1 MVQMTSSVEHMAS
14 LLDDVLVIQ
23 KIEDGALELLRE
35 AFDFPETIRKTERLF
50 AAAIQEKGITFTID
64 ECINI
69 GLGACWVLGDK
80 HRIVQITANFISNA
94 IKFTPTGG
102 TIKVKVTKESMAQPG
117 MCKIRVAV
125 QDSGIGISPE
135 NLKVLFQPYV
145 QLDAAHQ
152 QNGKGTG
159 LGLSICKLLTNLLGG
174 DVAVTSPGQVG
185 QGSEFSYWIPFEQ
198 TVPLT
203 RSPQPTFPVADSYRN
218 LDDTASGTW
227 RALEPLGSI
236 VVTPLNIAAPVTLL
250 LVDDLAIT
258 RELTANLLRRQG
270 FHCLCACDG
279 RDAIEKLEVLLA
291 DPLNPKVNAV
301 LMDDEMPIMSGREAV
316 RLIRDRG
323 WTLPVLGV
331 TGNVLAEDTMIFRS
345 AGCDKIFFKPVDI
358 KLLAKTIRKYLA
370 PPNSSLGR
378 SRRSTVD
385 SRPSHESNTLSQR
398 YSQRN
403 TAKIRTPSQNTVMN
417 TVLAKAPRTASS
429 QNNIVLSPQTK
440 IQADLILSPQAKLKT
455 ASSAS
460 EVTIVQLSVDPM
472 ASIEDYDYEVPGST
486 MSPYMVP
493 GKN

>member
-1 MVQMTSSVEHMAS
+1 MVQMMSSVEHMTS

-23 KIEDGALELLRE
+23 KIEDGALELLKE
-35 AFDFPETIRKTERLF
+35 AFDFPETIRKTENLF

-64 ECINI
+64 EFINI
-69 GLGACWVLGDK
+69 GNCCVIGDK

-94 IKFTPTGG
+94 IKFTPAGG
-102 TIKVKVTKESMAQPG
+102 TIKVKVTKESMGQPG

-135 NLKVLFQPYV
+135 NLQVLFEPYV

-159 LGLSICKLLTNLLGG
+159 LGLSICKLLTNLAGG

-185 QGSEFSYWIPFEQ
+185 HGSEFSYWIPFQQ
-198 TVPLT
+198 TAPIP

-218 LDDTASGTW
+218 LDDTASSTW
-227 RALEPLGSI
+227 TALEPLGSV
-236 VVTPLNIAAPVTLL
+236 VVTPLNIEAPVTLL

-258 RELTANLLRRQG
+258 RELTANLLKRQG

-291 DPLNPKVNAV
+291 DPLNPKVHVV
-301 LMDDEMPIMSGREAV
+301 LMDDEMPVMSGRESV
-316 RLIRDRG
+316 RIIRDRG
-323 WTLPVLGV
+323 WTLPVFGV

-398 YSQRN
+398 HSERS
-403 TAKIRTPSQNTVMN
+403 TAKIRTPSQNTVMSA
-417 TVLAKAPRTASS
+417 VLAKAPRTPSL
-429 QNNIVLSPQTK
+429 QNNNILSPQIKIQTDIVLSPQA
-440 IQADLILSPQAKLKT
+440 QLQT

-486 MSPYMVP
+486 MSPSIP
-493 GKN
+493 PAGN